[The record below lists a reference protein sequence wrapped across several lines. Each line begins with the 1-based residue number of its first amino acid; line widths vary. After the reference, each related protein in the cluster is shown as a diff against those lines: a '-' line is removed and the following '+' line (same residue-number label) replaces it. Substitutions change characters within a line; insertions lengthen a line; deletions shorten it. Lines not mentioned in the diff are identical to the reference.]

1 LNFLFLDEPAAP
13 TLSDYLPL
21 LLQGVPVTL
30 EATFA
35 AMVLVVASGFAFG
48 LGRSSKTRFLRL
60 PAGFAVEVLRGSSAI
75 AQLFWAFYVLP
86 YFGVELSPF
95 VAGVAVL
102 GLNGGAYFSEVVR
115 AAFASVPKGQT
126 EAAIALNL
134 SAWFRLRRIILPQA
148 LPLMVPPFGNA
159 LIDMLKFTALLS
171 LVTIQELA
179 YRADAIRS
187 VLAEAGPVYGIAL
200 LLYFAMSLSFAAIV
214 QQLERLANRW
224 AGRPDSRTRGERA
237 RSSAVP
243 RWAFPGR

>member
-1 LNFLFLDEPAAP
+1 MSDQPTR

-30 EATFA
+30 ELTFA
-35 AMVLVVASGFAFG
+35 SIVVVVVAGFVFG
-48 LGRSSKTRFLRL
+48 LGRGSKHRLIRL
-60 PAGFAVEVLRGSSAI
+60 PTGFVVEVLRGSSAI

-86 YFGVELSPF
+86 YFGVDLSPI

-134 SAWFRLRRIILPQA
+134 SSWFRLRRIILPQA
-148 LPLMVPPFGNA
+148 LPIMVPPFGNA
-159 LIDMLKFTALLS
+159 LIDMLKFTSLLS

-187 VLAEAGPVYGIAL
+187 VLADAGPVYSLTL
-200 LLYFAMSLSFAAIV
+200 LIYFAMALALSALV
-214 QQLERLANRW
+214 QQLEIIVNRR
-224 AGRPDSRTRGERA
+224 AGRTASVRQTQRSKERPT
-237 RSSAVP
+237 SGVP
-243 RWAFPGR
+243 RWAFGR

>member
-1 LNFLFLDEPAAP
+1 MSDQSTP
-13 TLSDYLPL
+13 TLRDYLPL
-21 LLQGVPVTL
+21 LFQGVPVTL
-30 EATFA
+30 ELTFA
-35 AMVLVVASGFAFG
+35 SIVVVVIAGFVFG
-48 LGRSSKTRFLRL
+48 LGRSSKSRL
-60 PAGFAVEVLRGSSAI
+60 IRWPAGFAVEVLRGSSAI

-86 YFGVELSPF
+86 FLGVDLSPF

-134 SAWFRLRRIILPQA
+134 SSWFRLRRIVLPQA

-187 VLAEAGPVYGIAL
+187 VLADAGPVYGLTLLIYFAIAL
-200 LLYFAMSLSFAAIV
+200 ALSALV
-214 QQLERLANRW
+214 QRLEVVVNRW
-224 AGRPDSRTRGERA
+224 AGRTGGSQEPSASSEHRTSG
-237 RSSAVP
+237 VP
-243 RWAFPGR
+243 RWAFGR

>member
-1 LNFLFLDEPAAP
+1 MRYLAER
-13 TLSDYLPL
+13 TLGDYLPL
-21 LLQGVPVTL
+21 LLQGIPITL
-30 EATFA
+30 ELTLASTV
-35 AMVLVVASGFAFG
+35 VLVAAGFVFG
-48 LGRSSKTRFLRL
+48 LGRGSRNRL
-60 PAGFAVEVLRGSSAI
+60 IRWPAGFVVEVLRGSSAI

-86 YFGVELSPF
+86 YFGVELSPLA
-95 VAGVAVL
+95 AGIAVL

-148 LPLMVPPFGNA
+148 LPIMVPPFGNA

-187 VLAEAGPVYGIAL
+187 VLEDAGPVYSLTL
-200 LLYFAMSLSFAAIV
+200 LIYFAMALALSALV
-214 QQLERLANRW
+214 QWLEVAVNRW
-224 AGRPDSRTRGERA
+224 AGRSTRTGRKAGPQER
-237 RSSAVP
+237 STSGVP
-243 RWAFPGR
+243 RWAFGR

>member
-1 LNFLFLDEPAAP
+1 MTDQAP
-13 TLSDYLPL
+13 TLRDYLPL
-21 LLQGVPVTL
+21 LFKGVPVTL
-30 EATFA
+30 ELTFA
-35 AMVLVVASGFAFG
+35 SIVVVVVAGFVFG
-48 LGRSSKTRFLRL
+48 LGRSSKSRLLRW

-86 YFGVELSPF
+86 FLGVELSPV

-187 VLAEAGPVYGIAL
+187 VLADAGPVYGLTL
-200 LLYFAMSLSFAAIV
+200 LIYFAMSLVFSVLV
-214 QQLERLANRW
+214 QRLEVLVNRW
-224 AGRPDSRTRGERA
+224 AGRAEPRRRDRGEA
-237 RSSAVP
+237 PAPRSSGVP
-243 RWAFPGR
+243 RWAFGR

>member
-1 LNFLFLDEPAAP
+1 MKTDQANPNL
-13 TLSDYLPL
+13 TDYLPL
-21 LLQGVPVTL
+21 LFQGVPITL
-30 EATFA
+30 EVTFA
-35 AMVLVVASGFAFG
+35 ATALLVVSGFVFG
-48 LGRSSKTRFLRL
+48 LGRGSKNRL
-60 PAGFAVEVLRGSSAI
+60 IRWPAGFVVEVLRGSSAI

-86 YFGVELSPF
+86 YLGINLEPF
-95 VAGVAVL
+95 TAGIMVL

-148 LPLMVPPFGNA
+148 LPIMVPPFGNA

-187 VLAEAGPVYGIAL
+187 VLADAAPVYSLTL
-200 LLYFAMSLSFAAIV
+200 LIYFAMALTLSLGV
-214 QQLERLANRW
+214 QWLERLVNRW
-224 AGRPDSRTRGERA
+224 GGRTAAGSNQRA
-237 RSSAVP
+237 ASGVP
-243 RWAFPGR
+243 RWAFGR

>member
-1 LNFLFLDEPAAP
+1 VNDQSTP
-13 TLSDYLPL
+13 TLGDYLPL
-21 LLQGVPVTL
+21 LFRGVPVTL
-30 EATFA
+30 ELTLASIVVV
-35 AMVLVVASGFAFG
+35 VLAGFVFG
-48 LGRSSKTRFLRL
+48 LGRSSKSRL
-60 PAGFAVEVLRGSSAI
+60 IRWPAGFAVEVLRGSSAI

-86 YFGVELSPF
+86 FMGIELTPF

-134 SAWFRLRRIILPQA
+134 SSWYRLRRIILPQA
-148 LPLMVPPFGNA
+148 LPLMIPPFGNA

-187 VLAEAGPVYGIAL
+187 VLADAGPVYGLTLLIYFAIAL
-200 LLYFAMSLSFAAIV
+200 ALSAIV
-214 QQLERLANRW
+214 QRLEAVVNRW
-224 AGRPDSRTRGERA
+224 AGRTGHAQETSASPERRTSG
-237 RSSAVP
+237 VP
-243 RWAFPGR
+243 RWAFGR

>member
-1 LNFLFLDEPAAP
+1 MSDQSTP
-13 TLSDYLPL
+13 TLRDYLPL
-21 LLQGVPVTL
+21 LFQGVPVTL
-30 EATFA
+30 ELTFA
-35 AMVLVVASGFAFG
+35 SIIVVIIAGFTFG
-48 LGRSSKTRFLRL
+48 LGRSSKSRFIRW

-86 YFGVELSPF
+86 FLGIDLSPF
-95 VAGVAVL
+95 VAGIAVL

-126 EAAIALNL
+126 EAAVALNL
-134 SAWFRLRRIILPQA
+134 SSWFRLRRIILPQA

-187 VLAEAGPVYGIAL
+187 VLADAGPVYGLTL
-200 LLYFAMSLSFAAIV
+200 LIYFAISLALSAIV
-214 QQLERLANRW
+214 QRLEVVVNRW
-224 AGRPDSRTRGERA
+224 AGRTGHVQDASASPER
-237 RSSAVP
+237 RSSGVP
-243 RWAFPGR
+243 RWAFGR

>member
-1 LNFLFLDEPAAP
+1 MSDSSTP

-21 LLQGVPVTL
+21 LFRGVPVTL
-30 EATFA
+30 ELTFVSIVVV
-35 AMVLVVASGFAFG
+35 VLAGFVFG
-48 LGRSSKTRFLRL
+48 LGRSSKNRL
-60 PAGFAVEVLRGSSAI
+60 IRWPAGFAVEVLRGSSAI

-86 YFGVELSPF
+86 FMGIELSPF
-95 VAGVAVL
+95 VAGVMVL

-134 SAWFRLRRIILPQA
+134 SNWFRLRRIILPQA
-148 LPLMVPPFGNA
+148 LPIMIPPFGNA

-187 VLAEAGPVYGIAL
+187 VLADAGPVYGLTLLIYFAIAL
-200 LLYFAMSLSFAAIV
+200 AMSAIV
-214 QQLERLANRW
+214 QRIEVVVNRW
-224 AGRPDSRTRGERA
+224 AGRTGHAERKSASSERRTSG
-237 RSSAVP
+237 VP
-243 RWAFPGR
+243 RWAFGR

>member
-1 LNFLFLDEPAAP
+1 VSDQSTP
-13 TLSDYLPL
+13 TLRDYLPL
-21 LLQGVPVTL
+21 LFQGVPVTL
-30 EATFA
+30 ELTFA
-35 AMVLVVASGFAFG
+35 SIIVVIIAGFTFG
-48 LGRSSKTRFLRL
+48 LGRSSKSRFIRW

-86 YFGVELSPF
+86 FLGIDLSPF
-95 VAGVAVL
+95 VAGIAVL

-126 EAAIALNL
+126 EAAVALNL
-134 SAWFRLRRIILPQA
+134 SSWFRLRRIILPQA

-187 VLAEAGPVYGIAL
+187 VLADAGPVYGLTL
-200 LLYFAMSLSFAAIV
+200 LIYFAISLALSAIV
-214 QQLERLANRW
+214 QRLEVVVNRW
-224 AGRPDSRTRGERA
+224 AGRTGHVQDASASPER
-237 RSSAVP
+237 RSSGVP
-243 RWAFPGR
+243 RWAFGR

>member
-1 LNFLFLDEPAAP
+1 MTDPTP
-13 TLSDYLPL
+13 TLRDYLPL
-21 LLQGVPVTL
+21 LFQGIPVTL
-30 EATFA
+30 ELTFA
-35 AMVLVVASGFAFG
+35 SILVVVLAGFVFG
-48 LGRSSKTRFLRL
+48 IGRSSKTRFIRWPIGLV
-60 PAGFAVEVLRGSSAI
+60 VEVLRGSSAI

-86 YFGVELSPF
+86 FVGIDLSPL

-115 AAFASVPKGQT
+115 AAFAAVPKGQT

-134 SAWFRLRRIILPQA
+134 SSWFRLRRIILPQA

-179 YRADAIRS
+179 FRADAIRS
-187 VLAEAGPVYGIAL
+187 VLADAGPVYGLTL
-200 LLYFAMSLSFAAIV
+200 LIYFALSLALSAGI
-214 QQLERLANRW
+214 QRLEVLVNRLAGRIEPRRRDG
-224 AGRPDSRTRGERA
+224 AGGAA
-237 RSSAVP
+237 RQTSGVP

>member
-1 LNFLFLDEPAAP
+1 MTNQSP

-21 LLQGVPVTL
+21 LFQGVPVTL
-30 EATFA
+30 EVTFA
-35 AMVLVVASGFAFG
+35 AIVVVVIAGFAFG
-48 LGRSSKTRFLRL
+48 LGRAAKTRLIRW

-86 YFGVELSPF
+86 YLGIALDPF
-95 VAGVAVL
+95 VAGIAVL

-115 AAFASVPKGQT
+115 AAFAAVPRGQT

-134 SAWFRLRRIILPQA
+134 SSWFRLRRIILPQA

-179 YRADAIRS
+179 YRADVIRS
-187 VLAEAGPVYGIAL
+187 VLADAGPVYSLTL
-200 LLYFAMSLSFAAIV
+200 LIYFALALALSAAV
-214 QQLERLANRW
+214 QRLEVLVNRW
-224 AGRPDSRTRGERA
+224 AGRAESPGKRSEAAA
-237 RSSAVP
+237 RRRSGVP
-243 RWAFPGR
+243 RWAFGR